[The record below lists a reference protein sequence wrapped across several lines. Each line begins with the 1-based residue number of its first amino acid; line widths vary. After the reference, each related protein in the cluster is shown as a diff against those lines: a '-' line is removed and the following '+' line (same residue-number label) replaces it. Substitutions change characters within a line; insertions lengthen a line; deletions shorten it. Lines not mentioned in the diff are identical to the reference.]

1 MFSLVFYLHI
11 VKPLSVCLNI
21 SRVSL
26 EGLRRRHFVLVFDI
40 TVFLESRLLIVD
52 EAFAFKIVLLT
63 AFLAL
68 II

>member
-1 MFSLVFYLHI
+1 M
-11 VKPLSVCLNI
+11 
-21 SRVSL
+21 
-26 EGLRRRHFVLVFDI
+26 LRRRHFVLVFDVA
-40 TVFLESRLLIVD
+40 VFLQSRLLIVD